1 MPTVCFFQDDD
12 GSLPVEEYI
21 ASLDRNGRG
30 KDAARMLDA
39 IELLADIGMAGAQE
53 LGIRFSRII
62 DRELRIWELRI
73 GGQRIAYIPIDGELI
88 LLHAWRKSGQRLDPA
103 ALNRAR
109 RNCRRAR
116 GAE

>member
-1 MPTVCFFQDDD
+1 MPAVRYFRDVD

-30 KDAARMLDA
+30 NDAARMLDA

-53 LGIRFSRII
+53 LGTRFSRII
-62 DRELRIWELRI
+62 DRRLRIWELRI
-73 GGQRIAYIPIDGELI
+73 GGQRIAYVPVAGELI
-88 LLHAWRKSGQRLDPA
+88 LLHAWKKSTQRLDPA

-109 RNCRRAR
+109 RNYRRAL
-116 GAE
+116 GAD